1 MTGEMSLNESPEM
14 IHKMSHDM
22 KIVRTKDEWR
32 PLRRRWIFKGEKV
45 AVVPTMGA
53 LHAGHLSLVEAAKAS
68 ADRVIVTIFVNPKQ
82 FNNPDDLTGYPRT
95 EDEDAAKLAPYGID
109 ALYVPT
115 PDQIYP
121 EGFATNVRVSGLTED
136 LEGAHRPGHF
146 DGVATVVSKL
156 FLQSRADV
164 AYFGQKD
171 YQQLLLVTRLS
182 RDLDIETEVVGCPTV
197 READGLAMSSRNV
210 RLSAQQRAIA
220 PALKAEMDRAA
231 EAIRRGADM
240 RVVLDSAKQQIKT
253 AGYDTVEYLEL
264 RDAETLA
271 PVTDL
276 SRPTRLLAAAM
287 LGDVRLIDN
296 IAV

>member
-1 MTGEMSLNESPEM
+1 
-14 IHKMSHDM
+14 M
-22 KIVRTKDEWR
+22 KIVRSKDDLR
-32 PLRRRWIFKGEKV
+32 TLRRSWIFKGERV

-53 LHAGHLSLVEAAKAS
+53 LHAGHLSLVEEARAQ

-82 FNNPDDLTGYPRT
+82 FNNPDDLDGYPRT
-95 EDEDAAKLAPYGID
+95 EDEDAAKLAPYDVD

-156 FLQSRADV
+156 FLQTRADV
-164 AYFGQKD
+164 ACFGEKD
-171 YQQLLLVTRLS
+171 YQQMLLVRRLS
-182 RDLDIETEVVGCPTV
+182 QDLDIETEVVGCPTV
-197 READGLAMSSRNV
+197 REEDGLAMSSRNV
-210 RLSAQQRAIA
+210 RLTPEERAIA

-231 EAIRRGADM
+231 TAIRRGAEP
-240 RVVLDSAKQQIKT
+240 RVVLDSAKAQIER
-253 AGYDTVEYLEL
+253 AGYREVEYLEL

-271 PVTDL
+271 PAQNLDQ
-276 SRPTRLLAAAM
+276 PARLLAAAV

-296 IAV
+296 IPV

>member
-1 MTGEMSLNESPEM
+1 
-14 IHKMSHDM
+14 M
-22 KIVRTKDEWR
+22 KIIRSKDELR
-32 PLRRRWIFKGEKV
+32 TLRRSWIFKGERV

-53 LHAGHLSLVEAAKAS
+53 LHAGHLSLVEEAKKQ

-82 FNNPDDLTGYPRT
+82 FNNPDDLDSYPRT
-95 EDEDAAKLAPYGID
+95 EEDDAEKLAPYGVD
-109 ALYVPT
+109 ALYAPT

-164 AYFGQKD
+164 ACFGQKD
-171 YQQLLLVTRLS
+171 YQQMLLVRRLS
-182 RDLDIETEVVGCPTV
+182 KDLDIETEVIGCPTI
-197 READGLAMSSRNV
+197 REDDGLAMSSRNV
-210 RLSAQQRAIA
+210 RLSQEERAIA

-231 EAIRRGADM
+231 VAIRRGAEP
-240 RVVLDSAKQQIKT
+240 RVVLDSAKAQIEH
-253 AGYDTVEYLEL
+253 AGYHSVEYLEL
-264 RDAETLA
+264 RDAETLE
-271 PVTDL
+271 PVKDL
-276 SRPTRLLAAAM
+276 SRPARLLAAAM

-296 IAV
+296 IEV

>member
-1 MTGEMSLNESPEM
+1 
-14 IHKMSHDM
+14 M
-22 KIVRTKDEWR
+22 KIIRSKDDLRT
-32 PLRRRWIFKGEKV
+32 LRRSWIFKGERV

-53 LHAGHLSLVEAAKAS
+53 LHAGHLSLVEEAKKH

-82 FNNPDDLTGYPRT
+82 FNNPEDLDKYPRT
-95 EDEDAAKLAPYGID
+95 EEDDAEKLAPYGID

-121 EGFATNVRVSGLTED
+121 DGFATNVRVSGLTED

-164 AYFGQKD
+164 ACFGQKD
-171 YQQLLLVTRLS
+171 YQQMLLVRRLS
-182 RDLDIETEVVGCPTV
+182 EDLDIETEVIGCPTV
-197 READGLAMSSRNV
+197 REEDGLAMSSRNV
-210 RLSAQQRAIA
+210 RLTKEERAVA
-220 PALKAEMDRAA
+220 PVLKAEMDRAA
-231 EAIRRGADM
+231 EAIRRGAEP
-240 RVVLDSAKQQIKT
+240 RVVLDSAKAQIER
-253 AGYDTVEYLEL
+253 AGYDAVEYLEL
-264 RDAETLA
+264 RDAETLK
-271 PVTDL
+271 PVKDL
-276 SRPTRLLAAAM
+276 SRPARLLAAAM

>member
-1 MTGEMSLNESPEM
+1 MNSEIKLIRSKSELR
-14 IHKMSHDM
+14 D
-22 KIVRTKDEWR
+22 
-32 PLRRRWIFKGEKV
+32 LRRKWIFAGEKV

-53 LHAGHLSLVEAAKAS
+53 LHAGHLSLVEAAKKE

-82 FNNPDDLTGYPRT
+82 FNNPDDLTNYPRT
-95 EDEDAAKLAPYGID
+95 EEDDAEKLAPYGID

-121 EGFATNVRVSGLTED
+121 DGFSTNVRVSGLTED

-197 READGLAMSSRNV
+197 REEDGLAMSSRNV
-210 RLSAQQRAIA
+210 RLSEVERAIA
-220 PALKAEMDRAA
+220 PALKREMDRAA
-231 EAIRRGADM
+231 DAIRRGAEI
-240 RVVLDSAKQQIKT
+240 RVVLDSAKQQIEN
-253 AGYDTVEYLEL
+253 AGYGAVEYLEL

-271 PVTDL
+271 PVSDL

>member
-1 MTGEMSLNESPEM
+1 MTAIEA
-14 IHKMSHDM
+14 DV
-22 KIVRTKDEWR
+22 KIVRTKAALRD
-32 PLRRRWIFKGEKV
+32 LRRKWIFAGEKV

-53 LHAGHLSLVEAAKAS
+53 LHEGHLSLVEAAKKG

-82 FNNPDDLTGYPRT
+82 FNNPDDLKKYPRT
-95 EDEDAAKLAPYGID
+95 EQADAAKLAPYGID

-121 EGFATNVRVSGLTED
+121 DGFATNVHVSGLTDD

-156 FLQSRADV
+156 FLQTRADV

-171 YQQLLLVTRLS
+171 YQQLLLVRRLS
-182 RDLDIETEVVGCPTV
+182 QDLDIETEVVGCPTV
-197 READGLAMSSRNV
+197 REKDGLAMSSRNV
-210 RLSAQQRAIA
+210 RLTDQERAIA
-220 PALKAEMDRAA
+220 PALKREMDRAA
-231 EAIRRGADM
+231 AAIRKGADI
-240 RVVLDSAKQQIKT
+240 RVALESAKQQIEN
-253 AGYDTVEYLEL
+253 AGYAKVEYLEL
-264 RDAETLA
+264 RNAETLA
-271 PVTDL
+271 PVRDL
-276 SRPTRLLAAAM
+276 NTPCRLLAAAQ

>member
-1 MTGEMSLNESPEM
+1 MNADM
-14 IHKMSHDM
+14 IAGVKL
-22 KIVRTKDEWR
+22 VRRKDEMR
-32 PLRRRWIFKGEKV
+32 ALRRKWIFAGEKV

-53 LHAGHLSLVEAAKAS
+53 LHAGHLSLVEAAKKG

-82 FNNPDDLTGYPRT
+82 FNNPDDLDKYPRT
-95 EDEDAAKLAPYGID
+95 EMEDAAKLAPYGID

-121 EGFATNVRVSGLTED
+121 DGFATNVRVSGLTED

-182 RDLDIETEVVGCPTV
+182 QDLDIETEVVGCPTV
-197 READGLAMSSRNV
+197 REEDGLAMSSRNV
-210 RLSAQQRAIA
+210 RLTPEERAIA
-220 PALKAEMDRAA
+220 PAMKREMDRAA
-231 EAIRRGADM
+231 QAIRNGAEI
-240 RVVLDSAKQQIKT
+240 RVVLDSAKQQIEN
-253 AGYDTVEYLEL
+253 AGYSAVEYLEL

-276 SRPTRLLAAAM
+276 SRPTRLLVAAM

>member
-1 MTGEMSLNESPEM
+1 MTGDVMA
-14 IHKMSHDM
+14 DV
-22 KIVRTKDEWR
+22 KIVRTKDELR
-32 PLRRRWIFKGEKV
+32 TLRRNWIFAGEKV

-53 LHAGHLSLVEAAKAS
+53 LHAGHLSLVEAAKKG

-82 FNNPDDLTGYPRT
+82 FNNPDDLDKYPRT
-95 EDEDAAKLAPYGID
+95 EMEDAAKLAPYGID

-121 EGFATNVRVSGLTED
+121 EGFSTNVRVSGLTED

-171 YQQLLLVTRLS
+171 YQQMLLVTRLS

-197 READGLAMSSRNV
+197 REEDGLAMSSRNV
-210 RLSAQQRAIA
+210 RLSPAERAIA
-220 PALKAEMDRAA
+220 PAMKREMDRAA
-231 EAIRRGADM
+231 KAIRGGAEI
-240 RVVLDSAKQQIKT
+240 RVVLDSAKRQIEN
-253 AGYDTVEYLEL
+253 AGYGAVEYLEL
-264 RDAETLA
+264 RDAETLT

>member
-1 MTGEMSLNESPEM
+1 MAGERIGEHLGEAAANVTL
-14 IHKMSHDM
+14 
-22 KIVRTKDEWR
+22 VRTKDALR
-32 PLRRRWIFKGEKV
+32 TLRRKWIFAGEKV

-53 LHAGHLSLVEAAKAS
+53 LHAGHLSLVEAAKKG

-82 FNNPDDLTGYPRT
+82 FNNPDDLDKYPRT
-95 EDEDAAKLAPYGID
+95 EMEDAAKLAPYGID

-121 EGFATNVRVSGLTED
+121 DGFSTNVRVSGLTED

-156 FLQSRADV
+156 FLQSRADI

-197 READGLAMSSRNV
+197 REEDGLAMSSRNV
-210 RLSAQQRAIA
+210 RLSPTERAIA
-220 PALKAEMDRAA
+220 PALKREMDRAA
-231 EAIRRGADM
+231 KAIRKGAEI
-240 RVVLDSAKQQIKT
+240 RVVLDSAKQQIEN
-253 AGYDTVEYLEL
+253 AGYGAVEYLEL

-271 PVTDL
+271 PVADL
-276 SRPTRLLAAAM
+276 TRPTRLLAAAM

>member
-1 MTGEMSLNESPEM
+1 
-14 IHKMSHDM
+14 M
-22 KIVRTKDEWR
+22 KIIRSKDELR
-32 PLRRRWIFKGEKV
+32 TLRRSWIFKGERV

-53 LHAGHLSLVEAAKAS
+53 LHAGHLSLVEAAKTR

-82 FNNPDDLTGYPRT
+82 FNNPDDLDGYPRT
-95 EDEDAAKLAPYGID
+95 EEDDAAKLAPYNID
-109 ALYVPT
+109 ALYAPT

-164 AYFGQKD
+164 ACFGEKD
-171 YQQLLLVTRLS
+171 YQQMLLVRRLS
-182 RDLDIETEVVGCPTV
+182 TDLDIETEVIGCPTV
-197 READGLAMSSRNV
+197 REDDGLAMSSRNM
-210 RLSAQQRAIA
+210 RLSLEERAIA
-220 PALKAEMDRAA
+220 PVLKSEMDRAA
-231 EAIRRGADM
+231 SAIRRGADI
-240 RVVLDSAKQQIKT
+240 RVTLDSAKQQIKN
-253 AGYDTVEYLEL
+253 AGFDAVEYLEL

-271 PVTDL
+271 PVTDR
-276 SRPTRLLAAAM
+276 SRPARLLVAAM

-296 IAV
+296 IEV

>member
-1 MTGEMSLNESPEM
+1 MLLFKTATALKSHLVTLYEKGSLG
-14 IHKMSHDM
+14 
-22 KIVRTKDEWR
+22 
-32 PLRRRWIFKGEKV
+32 L
-45 AVVPTMGA
+45 VPTMGA
-53 LHAGHLSLVEAAKAS
+53 LHKGHTTLVERAAQENEYVVVS
-68 ADRVIVTIFVNPKQ
+68 IFVNPTQ
-82 FNNPDDLTGYPRT
+82 FGPNEDLDAYPRQLA
-95 EDEDAAKLAPYGID
+95 EDSAMLKQEGVALLWAPAVEEMY
-109 ALYVPT
+109 
-115 PDQIYP
+115 PD
-121 EGFATNVRVSGLTED
+121 GFASNITVSGVSSGFCGGD
-136 LEGAHRPGHF
+136 RPGHF

-164 AYFGQKD
+164 ACFGQKD
-171 YQQLLLVTRLS
+171 YQQLLLVSRLS

-210 RLSAQQRAIA
+210 RLSATQRAIA
-220 PALKAEMDRAA
+220 PVLKAEMDRAA
-231 EAIRRGADM
+231 EAIRRGADR
-240 RVVLDSAKQQIKT
+240 RVVLDSAKQQIEN